1 MTGMK
6 MSGGTSVAPGREMLA
21 PRMCR
26 STNRQVDP
34 EAWFRIVHL
43 AQDGLKC
50 APVAAY
56 REQIVQISLSG
67 FTPSPTGTVQ
77 HIECADTRQFANVPL
92 DQTGMSGMLNHGFT

>member
-6 MSGGTSVAPGREMLA
+6 MPGGTSVAPGMEMLA

-43 AQDGLKC
+43 TQHGLKC
-50 APVAAY
+50 APVAA
-56 REQIVQISLSG
+56 
-67 FTPSPTGTVQ
+67 
-77 HIECADTRQFANVPL
+77 
-92 DQTGMSGMLNHGFT
+92 